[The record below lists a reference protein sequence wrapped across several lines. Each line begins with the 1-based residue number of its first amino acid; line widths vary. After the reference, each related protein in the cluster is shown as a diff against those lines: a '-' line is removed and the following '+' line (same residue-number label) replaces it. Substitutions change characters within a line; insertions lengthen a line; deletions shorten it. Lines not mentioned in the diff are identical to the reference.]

1 MSPKGKKR
9 LILDFK
15 YINNHLF
22 KDKIKFDDWNS
33 FQNYFESN
41 KGYLFKFDLKSRYHH
56 TNLFEEHQT
65 YISFSWGINQQTRYF
80 VFIVLH
86 FGLSFG
92 LSVYQSPP
100 AINKIS
106 VSARDKD
113 SLFFR

>member
-22 KDKIKFDDWNS
+22 KNKIKFDDWNS

-41 KGYLFKFDLKSRYHH
+41 KGYLFKFDLKSRY
-56 TNLFEEHQT
+56 HQT

-92 LSVYQSPP
+92 LSVYQSTP